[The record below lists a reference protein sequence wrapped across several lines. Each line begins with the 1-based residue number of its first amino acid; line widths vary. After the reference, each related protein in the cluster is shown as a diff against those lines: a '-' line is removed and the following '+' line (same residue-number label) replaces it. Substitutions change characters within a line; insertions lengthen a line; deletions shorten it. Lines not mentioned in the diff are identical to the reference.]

1 MDEAPKKPGWLSWVL
16 GPLLWVAGVAIAF
29 GIGFFAISGIGENA
43 VRMLAPG
50 TREIAC
56 DEPGTYTI
64 FHEYESDFGG
74 KVYSQAKG
82 SVDLRCTVTRKDDGQ
97 PVSVHHPAHVTY
109 NYGSREGV
117 SVWAFTVDTAGPY
130 VVTVESD
137 EEAVVM
143 IDKGLLGSALGAAGG
158 VCAGVGI
165 AGLAFVAGSVILIV
179 TIVRRVRYAKSAQ
192 ASAPS
197 TGAA

>member
-1 MDEAPKKPGWLSWVL
+1 MAEAPKKPGWLSWIL
-16 GPLLWVAGVAIAF
+16 GPLLWVAGVAVAL
-29 GIGFFAISGIGENA
+29 GIGYFAISGIGENA
-43 VRMLAPG
+43 VRMVAPG
-50 TREIAC
+50 TQEIAC

-74 KVYSQAKG
+74 KVYSQAEG

-97 PVSVHHPAHVTY
+97 AVSVHRPAHVTY
-109 NYGSREGV
+109 NFGSREGV

-130 VVTVESD
+130 VVNVESD
-137 EEAVVM
+137 EEAVVV
-143 IDKGLLGSALGAAGG
+143 IEKGLLGSALGAVGG

-165 AGLAFVAGSVILIV
+165 AGLAFVAGLVILIV
-179 TIVRRVRYAKSAQ
+179 TIVRQVRYSKSAR
-192 ASAPS
+192 ASAPP

>member
-1 MDEAPKKPGWLSWVL
+1 MAEAPKKPGWLSWIL
-16 GPLLWVAGVAIAF
+16 GPLLWVIGVAIAVALSYF
-29 GIGFFAISGIGENA
+29 VISGIGENA
-43 VRMLAPG
+43 VRMVAPG
-50 TREIAC
+50 TREIMC
-56 DEPGTYTI
+56 DEPGTYTV
-64 FHEYESDFGG
+64 FHEYESELDG
-74 KVYSQAKG
+74 KVYSQPEG
-82 SVDLRCTVTRKDDGQ
+82 SVSLRCTVTRKDDGQ
-97 PVSVHHPAHVTY
+97 AVSVHRPAHVTY

-137 EEAVVM
+137 EQAVVM

-179 TIVRRVRYAKSAQ
+179 TIVRRVRYAKSAR
-192 ASAPS
+192 ASTPS
-197 TGAA
+197 SGTA

>member
-1 MDEAPKKPGWLSWVL
+1 MAGAPKKPGWFSWVL
-16 GPLLWVAGVAIAF
+16 GPLLWVAGVAAAL
-29 GIGFFAISGIGENA
+29 GMGYFAISGIRENA

-64 FHEYESDFGG
+64 FHEYQSEFDG

-82 SVDLRCTVTRKDDGQ
+82 SVELRCTVTRKDDGTEI
-97 PVSVHHPAHVTY
+97 PVRLPTQVTY
-109 NYGSREGV
+109 TYGSREGI
-117 SVWAFTVDTAGPY
+117 SVWAFTVDTVGTY
-130 VVTVESD
+130 VVHVESD

-143 IDKGLLGSALGAAGG
+143 IDKGLFGSALGAAGG
-158 VCAGVGI
+158 VCAGIAV
-165 AGLAFVAGSVILIV
+165 AGLAFVAGSVILIL
-179 TIVRRVRYAKSAQ
+179 TIVRRVRYAKSAR